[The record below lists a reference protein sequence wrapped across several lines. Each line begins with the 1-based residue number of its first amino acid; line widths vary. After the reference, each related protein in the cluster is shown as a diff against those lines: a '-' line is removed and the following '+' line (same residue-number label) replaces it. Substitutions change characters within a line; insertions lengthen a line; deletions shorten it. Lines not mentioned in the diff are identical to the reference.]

1 MRHRKSGK
9 KFGMQPSHRKSMFRN
24 MARSLITH
32 GRIRTTVVRAKELR
46 KVADGLI
53 TLALQ
58 NDLHARRQA
67 YKVLENHQLVKKLF
81 DEIGPKFVGVPGGFT
96 RVVRLGEPRKGDN
109 APLAVIEFTALGA
122 AEAPAAAPEVQKTEE
137 PKAAPA
143 KKAPKAA
150 KEPKEPKEPKAPKK
164 KAAASEEA
172 PAEEAPKAE
181 SEESK

>member
-9 KFGMQPSHRKSMFRN
+9 KFGMEPSHRKSMFRN

-122 AEAPAAAPEVQKTEE
+122 AEAPAAATEAPKAEEKT
-137 PKAAPA
+137 AAPA
-143 KKAPKAA
+143 KKA
-150 KEPKEPKEPKAPKK
+150 KEPKEPKAAK

-172 PAEEAPKAE
+172 PAEEAAKAE
-181 SEESK
+181 SDESK

>member
-1 MRHRKSGK
+1 
-9 KFGMQPSHRKSMFRN
+9 MFRN

-122 AEAPAAAPEVQKTEE
+122 VEAPAAAPEAPKAEE

-143 KKAPKAA
+143 KKASKAAA
-150 KEPKEPKEPKAPKK
+150 KEPKEAKPSKK

-172 PAEEAPKAE
+172 PAEDAPKAE
-181 SEESK
+181 SEKNK

>member
-9 KFGMQPSHRKSMFRN
+9 KFGMEPSHRKSMFRN

-122 AEAPAAAPEVQKTEE
+122 AEAPAAATEAPTAEEKT
-137 PKAAPA
+137 AAPA
-143 KKAPKAA
+143 KKA
-150 KEPKEPKEPKAPKK
+150 KEPKEPKAAK

-172 PAEEAPKAE
+172 PAEEAAKAE
-181 SEESK
+181 SDESK